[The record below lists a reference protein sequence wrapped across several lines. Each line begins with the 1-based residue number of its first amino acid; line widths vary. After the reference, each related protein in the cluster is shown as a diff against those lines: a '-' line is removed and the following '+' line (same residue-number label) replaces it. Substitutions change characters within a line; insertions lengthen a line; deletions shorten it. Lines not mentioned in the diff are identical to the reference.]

1 MIAPYFDPTEMMSNI
16 ACLRGIVAMAKE
28 RKERGI
34 SIAAALNCH
43 YDGIQSGFG
52 KHPAMMQFTD
62 NVTHSTTY
70 GNSFKEVKENLE
82 RMRKDFGR

>member
-1 MIAPYFDPTEMMSNI
+1 MSRSQFETINAIRELKNNINEEYKKKPSIIALT
-16 ACLRGIVAMAKE
+16 
-28 RKERGI
+28 
-34 SIAAALNCH
+34 LNCH